1 MCRLAKAVSSLPE
14 GWPMAICL
22 GVVATL
28 ALTAGV
34 SMPLVFAVLIAG
46 FLVDVAKDW
55 LVHHY
60 RVCGCRRHDTAARAT
75 ASRGGGTRTR
85 EDR

>member
-1 MCRLAKAVSSLPE
+1 MRRLARAVGALPE

-22 GVVATL
+22 GVVATI

-34 SMPLVFAVLIAG
+34 SMPLVFAVLVAG
-46 FLVDVAKDW
+46 LLVDVAKDW
-55 LVHHY
+55 LVHRY

-75 ASRGGGTRTR
+75 ASHGGSTGTG

>member
-1 MCRLAKAVSSLPE
+1 MRRLAKAVSSLPE

-22 GVVATL
+22 GVVATI
-28 ALTAGV
+28 ALTTGV
-34 SMPLVFAVLIAG
+34 SMPLVFAVLVAG
-46 FLVDVAKDW
+46 LLVDVAKDW
-55 LVHHY
+55 LVHRY

-75 ASRGGGTRTR
+75 ATRGGGAGVG